1 MSSVQTIE
9 VHTAPAYEVTIGA
22 GLLRE
27 CGARL
32 KTVLGGCRIA
42 VVADSN
48 VAPLYLE
55 TVCASL
61 RDAGFAVCSYV
72 FPAGEAHK
80 NFTTLS
86 AILEFLAES
95 QLTRTDCVAAL
106 GGGVTGDM
114 AGFAAASYLRGIRY
128 VQLPTTLLSAVDS
141 SVGGKTAID
150 LAAGKNL
157 AGAFLQ
163 PAAVLC
169 DTDCLKSLP
178 AAVFAD
184 GAAEAI
190 KTGVLSGETLFSLF
204 EDGTLTDAP
213 AEVIAR
219 CIRYKAGVVERDEKE
234 QGERRK
240 LNLGHTVGHV
250 RAARLGRAGGVRAH
264 RGVSGEERPADRH
277 GLSRRGAGES
287 RAGGQEAQRG
297 QHHHRRAE
305 GHRRLRAEKDPG
317 DGASSHHRR
326 RTGGLRMD
334 IRIRPHALAGA
345 VTPPPSK
352 SMAHRLLLAAALADG
367 VSTVKNVA
375 LSQDIEATLRC
386 MAALGAS
393 WERTD
398 KSTLRVTGIG
408 GKGKTFPELPRFDC
422 GESGSTLRFLIP
434 IALAVAGGGVFTGR
448 GRLME
453 RPQKPYFDL
462 FDEKGISYEQ
472 TAGVLTV
479 RGTLTPGEYRL
490 AGNVSSQ
497 FFTGLL
503 FALPLLGGG
512 STLVST
518 TRLESRDYVAMTRD
532 ALARAGVRID
542 GDAERFAVPPSVYR
556 SFDAAVE
563 ADWSQAGF
571 WYAAR
576 FLGNGVEVCGLNENS
591 AQGDRVVK
599 DLLERFKAAGEQSV
613 DVSDCPDLL
622 PPLAVMAARREGT
635 THFVNAARL
644 RMKESDRLTT
654 TAALLR
660 ALGVPAE
667 ETADSLTVRGMP
679 SFSGGTVDGANDHR
693 IVMAAAAAATAAAAP
708 VTVAGAE
715 AVRKSYP
722 SFWEEYKRLGGSF
735 DVL

>member
-1 MSSVQTIE
+1 M
-9 VHTAPAYEVTIGA
+9 
-22 GLLRE
+22 
-27 CGARL
+27 
-32 KTVLGGCRIA
+32 
-42 VVADSN
+42 
-48 VAPLYLE
+48 
-55 TVCASL
+55 
-61 RDAGFAVCSYV
+61 
-72 FPAGEAHK
+72 
-80 NFTTLS
+80 
-86 AILEFLAES
+86 
-95 QLTRTDCVAAL
+95 
-106 GGGVTGDM
+106 
-114 AGFAAASYLRGIRY
+114 
-128 VQLPTTLLSAVDS
+128 
-141 SVGGKTAID
+141 
-150 LAAGKNL
+150 
-157 AGAFLQ
+157 
-163 PAAVLC
+163 
-169 DTDCLKSLP
+169 
-178 AAVFAD
+178 
-184 GAAEAI
+184 
-190 KTGVLSGETLFSLF
+190 
-204 EDGTLTDAP
+204 
-213 AEVIAR
+213 
-219 CIRYKAGVVERDEKE
+219 
-234 QGERRK
+234 
-240 LNLGHTVGHV
+240 
-250 RAARLGRAGGVRAH
+250 
-264 RGVSGEERPADRH
+264 
-277 GLSRRGAGES
+277 
-287 RAGGQEAQRG
+287 
-297 QHHHRRAE
+297 
-305 GHRRLRAEKDPG
+305 
-317 DGASSHHRR
+317 
-326 RTGGLRMD
+326 RMD
-334 IRIRPHALAGA
+334 VRIRPHTLAGA

-408 GKGKTFPELPRFDC
+408 GKRKPFPELPRFDC

-479 RGTLTPGEYRL
+479 RGALTPGEYRL

-497 FFTGLL
+497 
-503 FALPLLGGG
+503 
-512 STLVST
+512 VST

-532 ALARAGVRID
+532 ALARAGVKID
-542 GDAERFAVPPSVYR
+542 GEAERFAVPPSVYR

-576 FLGNGVEVCGLNENS
+576 FLGNGVEVCGLNEAS

-622 PPLAVMAARREGT
+622 PPLAVMAARRDGT

-667 ETADSLTVRGMP
+667 ETADSLTVRGVP

-693 IVMAAAAAATAAAAP
+693 IVMAAAVAATAAAAP
-708 VTVAGAE
+708 VTVTGAE